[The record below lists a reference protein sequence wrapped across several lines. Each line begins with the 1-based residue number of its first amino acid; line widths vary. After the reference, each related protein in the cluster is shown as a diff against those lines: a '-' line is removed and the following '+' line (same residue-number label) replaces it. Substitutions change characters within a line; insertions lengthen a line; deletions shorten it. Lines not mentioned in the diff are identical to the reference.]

1 MGYLSEN
8 KLNNNYLTIIFK
20 FNKFSNFQINKTM
33 AISAADVNKLRQM
46 TGSGMMDC
54 KKALTEAG
62 GDFEAAID
70 ILRKAGQKVAAK
82 RADNETNEGSVLI
95 AISADGTNGKL
106 VALACETEPVSKVA
120 DFTNLANALL
130 ASAVANNPADK
141 EALLAST
148 LADGRNAQEAMI
160 ELTGKIGEKITIA
173 GYENLTADQV
183 VSYIH
188 SNNKIG
194 VLVAFTNVQGTD
206 VKEVGKDIAMQ
217 ITAMKP
223 VALDK
228 DGVDSATIER
238 EIEIGRDQARQEGK
252 PEAMLDKIAAG
263 RLEKFYK
270 ESTLLSQ
277 QFVKDGS
284 INIKQLLEQTQKG
297 LTISAFKRIALV

>member
-1 MGYLSEN
+1 
-8 KLNNNYLTIIFK
+8 
-20 FNKFSNFQINKTM
+20 M

-46 TGSGMMDC
+46 TGAGMMDC

-82 RADNETNEGSVLI
+82 RADNATNEGVVLI
-95 AISADGTNGKL
+95 AINADGTNGKL
-106 VALACETEPVSKVA
+106 VALACETEPVSKVP
-120 DFTNLANALL
+120 DFNELVAALL
-130 ASAVANNPADK
+130 ASAVASDATDK
-141 EALLAST
+141 DALLATT

-160 ELTGKIGEKITIA
+160 ELTGKIGEKINVA
-173 GYENLTADQV
+173 GYENVTADKV

-194 VLVAFTNVQGTD
+194 VLVAFTNVQGID
-206 VKEVGKDIAMQ
+206 VQEVGRDIAMQ

-228 DGVDSATIER
+228 GDVDSVTIER

-270 ESTLLSQ
+270 ESTLLNQ

-297 LTISAFKRIALV
+297 LTISSFKRVSLV

>member
-1 MGYLSEN
+1 
-8 KLNNNYLTIIFK
+8 
-20 FNKFSNFQINKTM
+20 M

-106 VALACETEPVSKVA
+106 VALACETDPVSKVA
-120 DFTNLANALL
+120 DFSNLANALL
-130 ASAVANNPADK
+130 ASAVANDVADK
-141 EALLAST
+141 DALLAST
-148 LADGRNAQEAMI
+148 LADGRVAQEAII
-160 ELTGKIGEKITIA
+160 ELTGKIGEKINVA
-173 GYENLTADQV
+173 GYENVSAEKV
-183 VSYIH
+183 VSYVH

-194 VLVAFTNVQGTD
+194 VLVAFTNTQGIDVQ
-206 VKEVGKDIAMQ
+206 EVGRDIAMQ

-228 DGVDSATIER
+228 GDVDSVTIER

-270 ESTLLSQ
+270 ESTLLNQ

-297 LTISAFKRIALV
+297 LTIISFKRIALV

>member
-1 MGYLSEN
+1 
-8 KLNNNYLTIIFK
+8 
-20 FNKFSNFQINKTM
+20 M

-120 DFTNLANALL
+120 DFTDLANALL
-130 ASAVANNPADK
+130 ASAVANNVADK
-141 EALLAST
+141 DALLAST
-148 LADGRNAQEAMI
+148 LADGRVAQEAMI
-160 ELTGKIGEKITIA
+160 ELTGKIGEKINVA
-173 GYENLTADQV
+173 GYENVTAEQV

-194 VLVAFTNVQGTD
+194 VLVAFTNTQGADVQ
-206 VKEVGKDIAMQ
+206 EVGRDIAMQ

-228 DGVDSATIER
+228 GDVDSATIER

-297 LTISAFKRIALV
+297 LTISSFKRIALV